1 MNDWTVGIG
10 GCGGAFFYAQPGELK
25 IELEKRDRNIRN
37 RKTDLRAILFAPDRS
52 VIQEVTIPDDGQST
66 DSGIGPAQTVELST
80 SVESAGIYGL
90 MIMVASDRYGE
101 DIIWRFR
108 TNCDKYL
115 IETSRGHK
123 DAAHLEPVVLLDS
136 DQEGSVCFF
145 PRPTAFEIDI
155 SDLPSDISSLK
166 ITNASGQEVATL
178 SCNNGEATHQFETGD
193 RGDAPW
199 QLLLP
204 KAQATVQIDG
214 VTRWATHDPYPDLSL
229 WTPHPTSWFD
239 LHANRWLLTPY
250 NRTVYGQLGEEKSL
264 AYQIHNN
271 GQKGITV
278 DLALEYPTNNW
289 PVKLFDKQ
297 VQLAPQETAD
307 VVLWF
312 SVPESSETVHLRATV
327 GDHTTYST
335 LTVQAGEAPATQ
347 PLDMPLRLKP
357 FQHENEQFGYLPQY
371 PVENQVYFNANNQPF
386 IRASKGIATWHNNT
400 WATSGTE
407 QSVSSAHAGP
417 WTKIAFDADGDIYV
431 LAMANGGPSLL
442 YSKDNGQTFTAHS
455 LPEGS
460 GRSFDIEQFSGHN
473 VPIEPPP
480 IVQFRRTQSDP
491 NHFWRKFG
499 DMELLLPRK
508 TETGIEWS
516 DPIFITDKSLGVSS
530 HSGIPSSI
538 VSRGSK
544 VHISWGE
551 ATDPDDKSIPGV
563 PAYAATYDRE
573 TGVLSDPTLI
583 GYGAPAND
591 VHNTPCITM
600 DSQGYLHVLTG
611 THGSPFHY
619 SKSLLPNDATGG
631 WTDPIPVGENLRQT
645 YIGLVCDPDDT
656 LHLVFRLWREDFHPT
671 SYCATLSHMSKRPN
685 EPWSEPNVL
694 VTAPFTEYSIFYHRL
709 TIDQKGRLFLSY
721 DYWSTF
727 WYYRTDHKDRRRA
740 LLMSPDGG
748 RTWKLADNDDLVNA
762 PK

>member
-1 MNDWTVGIG
+1 MNNWTVGIG
-10 GCGGAFFYAQPGELK
+10 GVGGAFFYAQPGELK

-37 RKTDLRAILFAPDRS
+37 RKTDLRAIFFAPDRS
-52 VIQEVTIPDDGQST
+52 VIQEVIIPDDGQSA
-66 DSGIGPAQTVELST
+66 DSGIGPAQSVELST
-80 SVESAGIYGL
+80 IVKRAGVYGL
-90 MIMVASDRYGE
+90 HVMVASDRYGE

-123 DAAHLEPVVLLDS
+123 DAAHQEPIVLLNP
-136 DQEGSVCFF
+136 DQEGAICFL

-155 SDLPSDISSLK
+155 TDLTDNTPLK
-166 ITNASGQEVATL
+166 VTNASGQEIATI
-178 SCNNGEATHQFETGD
+178 SPNNGEATYQFETDD
-193 RGDAPW
+193 RGDVPW
-199 QLLLP
+199 QLHLP

-214 VTRWATHDPYPDLSL
+214 VTRWATHDLYPDLSL
-229 WTPHPTSWFD
+229 WTPHPESWFD
-239 LHANRWLLTPY
+239 FHAHRWLLTPY
-250 NRTVYGQLGEEKSL
+250 NRTIYGQAGEEKSH
-264 AYQIHNN
+264 AFEIHNN
-271 GQKGITV
+271 GHKNITV
-278 DLALEYPTNNW
+278 DLSLEYPNTNW

-297 VQLAPQETAD
+297 VQLSPQETAE
-307 VVLWF
+307 VVVWF
-312 SVPESSETVHLRATV
+312 AIPETSETVHLRATS
-327 GDHTTYST
+327 GHYTTYST
-335 LTVQAGEAPATQ
+335 LIAKAGIAPAQ
-347 PLDMPLRLKP
+347 NPIPMPLVLKP

-371 PVENQVYFNANNQPF
+371 PTENQVYFNAKNQPF
-386 IRASKGIATWHNNT
+386 IRASQGIASWRNNA

-407 QSVSSAHAGP
+407 QAVSSAHAGP
-417 WTKIAFDADGDIYV
+417 WTKVAFDSEGGIYV
-431 LAMANGGPSLL
+431 LAMTKGAPALL
-442 YSKDNGQTFTAHS
+442 YSKDNGQTFTTYP
-455 LPEGS
+455 LPKDS
-460 GRSFDIEQFSGHN
+460 PTSFDIEQFSGHN
-473 VPIEPPP
+473 IPDEPPP

-491 NHFWRKFG
+491 NLFWRKFG

-508 TETGIEWS
+508 TENGIEWS

-544 VHISWGE
+544 IHVAWGE
-551 ATDPDDKSIPGV
+551 ATDPDEDVPGV
-563 PAYAATYDRE
+563 PAYVATYDRE
-573 TGVLSDPTLI
+573 TGELTEPVLI

-600 DSQGYLHVLTG
+600 DSKGYLHVLTG

-619 SKSLLPNDATGG
+619 SKSLKPNDVTGG
-631 WTDPIPVGENLRQT
+631 WTDPIPVGEKLRQT

-671 SYCATLSHMSKRPN
+671 SYCATLSHMSKKPN

-694 VTAPFTEYSIFYHRL
+694 VVAPYTEYSIYYHRL

-727 WYYRTDHKDRRRA
+727 WYYRTDHKGRRRS
-740 LLMSPDGG
+740 LLTSPDGG
-748 RTWKLADNDDLVNA
+748 KTWKLADNEDLVGISE
-762 PK
+762 

>member
-1 MNDWTVGIG
+1 MNDWTIGIG
-10 GCGGAFFYAQPGELK
+10 GNGGAFFYAQPGELC
-25 IELEKRDRNIRN
+25 IELEKCDLNMRS
-37 RKTDLRAILFAPDRS
+37 RKTDLRAVLFAPDRQ
-52 VIQEVTIPDDGQST
+52 VVQEITIPDDGQSA
-66 DSGIGPAQTVELST
+66 DSGIGPAQTIELSAT
-80 SVESAGIYGL
+80 VTRAGIYGL
-90 MIMVASDRYGE
+90 MIMVSSDRYGE
-101 DIIWRFR
+101 DFRWRFR

-123 DAAHLEPVVLLDS
+123 DAVHQEPIVFLEPDKAGML
-136 DQEGSVCFF
+136 CFL
-145 PRPTAFEIDI
+145 PRPTAFEMDI
-155 SDLPSDISSLK
+155 ANLPPNVSSIK
-166 ITNASGQEVATL
+166 VTSASGEDITTIPVEDGTA
-178 SCNNGEATHQFETGD
+178 SHQFETND
-193 RGDAPW
+193 RGEVPW
-199 QLLLP
+199 QLHVP
-204 KAQATVQIDG
+204 KAEATIHIDG
-214 VTRWATHDPYPDLSL
+214 VTRWATHDRYPDLSL

-250 NRTVYGQLGEEKSL
+250 NRTIYGQAGEEKSL

-271 GQKGITV
+271 GHKNITV
-278 DLALEYPTNNW
+278 DLALEYPADNW

-312 SVPESSETVHLRATV
+312 AVPDANETVHLRATV
-327 GDHTTYST
+327 GNHTTYST
-335 LTVQAGEAPATQ
+335 LIAQAGEAPTTQ

-357 FQHENEQFGYLPQY
+357 FQHENEQFGYFPEY

-386 IRASKGIATWHNNT
+386 VRASNGIATYRNNT

-417 WTKIAFDADGDIYV
+417 WTKIAFDTDGDIYV

-442 YSKDNGQTFTAHS
+442 YSKDNGQTFTTHA

-460 GRSFDIEQFSGHN
+460 PTSFDIEQFSGHN
-473 VPIEPPP
+473 IPTEPPA

-508 TETGIEWS
+508 TENGIEWS
-516 DPIFITDKSLGVSS
+516 DPIFITKMSLGVSS

-544 VHISWGE
+544 IHIAWGE
-551 ATDPDDKSIPGV
+551 ATDPEDKSIPGV

-573 TGVLSDPTLI
+573 TGTLSEPTLI

-619 SKSLLPNDATGG
+619 SKSLKPNDTTAG

-671 SYCATLSHMSKRPN
+671 SYCATLSHMSKRPD
-685 EPWSEPNVL
+685 ELWSEPNVL
-694 VTAPFTEYSIFYHRL
+694 VVAPFTEYSIYYHRL

-727 WYYRTDHKDRRRA
+727 WYYRTDHKGKRRA

-748 RTWKLADNDDLVNA
+748 QTWKLADNDDLVNA
-762 PK
+762 PE